1 MAETHHDIAKRLRET
16 ETEDEGTAY
25 LHEQQLDR
33 EGLLAV
39 AAELGLSRL
48 DRASKKTLEERII
61 RQAIGARRK
70 FQGLR
75 EGWQQQ

>member
-1 MAETHHDIAKRLRET
+1 MPDTPEDIAKRLRAT
-16 ETEDEGTAY
+16 DTEDEGATY

-48 DRASKKTLEERII
+48 ERASKPELER
-61 RQAIGARRK
+61 RVLKQAIGARRK
-70 FQGLR
+70 F
-75 EGWQQQ
+75 EGPRKW